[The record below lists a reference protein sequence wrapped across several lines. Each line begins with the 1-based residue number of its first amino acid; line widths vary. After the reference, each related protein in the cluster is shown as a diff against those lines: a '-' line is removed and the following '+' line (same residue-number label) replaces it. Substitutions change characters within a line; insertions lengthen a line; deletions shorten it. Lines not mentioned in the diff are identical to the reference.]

1 MFNTSASRGEVSS
14 FRPEFGFV
22 QLNKIDCQYTKR
34 EIRGGVEAAKT
45 LAKEMASA
53 CRAYFEAKGAAPKS
67 DEIAY
72 RREFKCAMRER
83 IKDVAASRG
92 LSVDDIKPAMTLK
105 HHEIA
110 RFTEQHGVNVEW
122 LLEGAQ
128 AKA

>member
-22 QLNKIDCQYTKR
+22 QLDKIDCQYTKR
-34 EIRGGVEAAKT
+34 EIREGVEAAKT
-45 LAKEMASA
+45 LAKEMACA

-105 HHEIA
+105 H
-110 RFTEQHGVNVEW
+110 TEQHGVNVEW